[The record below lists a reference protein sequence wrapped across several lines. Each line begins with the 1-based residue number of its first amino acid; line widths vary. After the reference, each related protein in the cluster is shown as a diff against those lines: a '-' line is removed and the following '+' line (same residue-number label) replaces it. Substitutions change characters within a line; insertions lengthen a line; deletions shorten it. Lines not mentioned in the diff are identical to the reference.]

1 MKLVYAIAVMLSL
14 SGCVTIVNEPNIPL
28 TVSFSDGSTGE
39 CNFHNKRGSWS
50 SQIPTSTIMI
60 RRSDDSLMYDCTT
73 EDGRIATGYIRSE
86 MEGGK
91 MAASVIFL
99 DLGITDAITDK
110 HRTYQS
116 DIVIPIL
123 RGAVLGKEPEST
135 QELKPAEEWE

>member
-1 MKLVYAIAVMLSL
+1 MKPLYAMTLIVFLG
-14 SGCVTIVNEPNIPL
+14 GCATIVNDPNIPL
-28 TVSFSDGSTGE
+28 TVSFSDDSTGE

-73 EDGRIATGYIRSE
+73 EDGRIATGYIHSE

-116 DIVIPIL
+116 DIVIPVI
-123 RGAVLGKEPEST
+123 RGGVIGKEPAPA
-135 QELKPAEEWE
+135 QEPEPVEEWE

>member
-1 MKLVYAIAVMLSL
+1 MKFVYTIAVVLSL
-14 SGCVTIVNEPNIPL
+14 CGCATIVNEPNIPL
-28 TVSFSDGSTGE
+28 TVSFTDGSTGQ

-123 RGAVLGKEPEST
+123 HGAILGKEPKST
-135 QELKPAEEWE
+135 QELEPAEIWE